1 MKHTKQDLFKIIGTE
16 FFSAIYTKKNGD
28 ERKILAKLHV
38 KDEKFFAGGEL
49 LGNRDHLLECID
61 VNVLKN
67 IQKNGGDE
75 KRSWRSIPLNVDPNI
90 KGQGCLL
97 SLKVNKVELVQKGES
112 HAQAA

>member
-1 MKHTKQDLFKIIGTE
+1 MNITKKYLLENIGSE
-16 FFSAIYTKKNGD
+16 FFSGIFIKKNG
-28 ERKILAKLHV
+28 EKRTILAKLHV
-38 KDEKFFAGGEL
+38 KDQKFFAGGEL

-61 VNVLKN
+61 VSVLKD

-90 KGQGCLL
+90 KDQGCLL